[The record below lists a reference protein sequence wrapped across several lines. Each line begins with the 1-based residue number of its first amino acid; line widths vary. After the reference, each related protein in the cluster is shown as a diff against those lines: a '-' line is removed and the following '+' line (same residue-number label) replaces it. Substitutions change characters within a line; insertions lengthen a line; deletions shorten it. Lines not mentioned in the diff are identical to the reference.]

1 MKRSLTV
8 LALGLLAGCFAGLG
22 CQSAPKPTT
31 RAPIARPPT
40 ATPASAATTAER
52 LQPPPA
58 GIVPDAPFPVIQR
71 RELANGL
78 ALRVVE
84 RRVHPLI
91 ELRLVVRSGTAT
103 DGDKPG
109 LAVIAGE
116 MLKAGGAGTFG
127 PQQLVERAESLG
139 TNLEILTDR
148 DATRIGL
155 NVTTGHLDAAL
166 EILAA
171 VALRPRFAPVEFT
184 KLRDREIERVK
195 SSARGSA
202 AWAASMI
209 LYREL
214 YSLPTSIHPYS
225 RYDALPGELEKL
237 TLADCKSWHQRHFVP
252 SNATLVVAGD
262 VTADEVLAATS
273 KWFAGWK
280 GTPVARESFSNPFPQ
295 KERSVYLVDRPGSG
309 QSQIFVGLLGP
320 ERKSPDWPGLAVA
333 NQVLGG
339 GVSGRL
345 FLDVR
350 EKRSLA
356 YSTGSSLV
364 DVATGPVPIVLSA
377 GTQTA
382 KAPEAVQALLE
393 NLARLADSAPTQA
406 EVERARTYLSDSF
419 LFRLET
425 VGSVAD
431 LTAQLDV
438 LGLPDDYYDEYRKAV
453 RSIEV
458 PAVAVTS
465 GKHFSRTPVIVVAGD
480 GAQLGEPL
488 AAFGPVAVLDP
499 EKAFSLKKSFPKK
512 P

>member
-280 GTPVARESFSNPFPQ
+280 GTPVARSRGYSAGSTTVMPLSSRISTRRPPARRT
-295 KERSVYLVDRPGSG
+295 RSAVSRLVAKIRSARRAARM
-309 QSQIFVGLLGP
+309 IAGLQ
-320 ERKSPDWPGLAVA
+320 RAAVTA
-333 NQVLGG
+333 
-339 GVSGRL
+339 
-345 FLDVR
+345 
-350 EKRSLA
+350 KRRRCSCSADPA
-356 YSTGSSLV
+356 YSMNAVGQV
-364 DVATGPVPIVLSA
+364 CPPPTGPHTNGKPVFQSTGGWL
-377 GTQTA
+377 
-382 KAPEAVQALLE
+382 
-393 NLARLADSAPTQA
+393 RLPQ
-406 EVERARTYLSDSF
+406 
-419 LFRLET
+419 
-425 VGSVAD
+425 
-431 LTAQLDV
+431 LT
-438 LGLPDDYYDEYRKAV
+438 
-453 RSIEV
+453 
-458 PAVAVTS
+458 
-465 GKHFSRTPVIVVAGD
+465 
-480 GAQLGEPL
+480 
-488 AAFGPVAVLDP
+488 
-499 EKAFSLKKSFPKK
+499 
-512 P
+512 